1 MANADGYH
9 TSKNPRKK
17 SRQKNAPKRSN
28 YCTIPS
34 GPKRNHDDGRENNR
48 ALLLS
53 TVVAKQ
59 YNNNMETS
67 NTEAHSAST
76 RFELTTTDKQQ
87 QMGKTSAVRV
97 GVRVRPFTSK
107 EISAS
112 RSTESVLT
120 CIRADT
126 QEIRLGSRRFT
137 YDAVFDESVSQEALY
152 QSVAGPLME
161 NFLEGFNATIMAYGQ
176 TGSGKT
182 YTMGSEAHDDTEI
195 SAQTGIIPRFMRDLF
210 ANLEKRKE
218 LSSSPDNIGPVLT
231 EYNLTASF
239 LEVYGEDV
247 HDLLVPTRPS
257 VPIREDASGG
267 VVCVGLTEFPITNA
281 EDSLQ
286 VLHEGTM
293 HRTTAATLM
302 NLTSSRSHAVFAV
315 TLVQKTVAPAS
326 NETSPTTTVS
336 RLTFVDLA
344 GSERMKKTGAEG
356 ERAREGIKINE
367 GLLALGNVINALADQ
382 KKIDEGKKVHVPY
395 RQSKLTRLLQDAL
408 GGNSQTLFLACVS
421 PSDTNASESLSTLH
435 YANRARNIRNAPVQN
450 VDAGLLEL
458 RRLRAW
464 SQILQNELLRYKFGS
479 DDASENPG
487 KVDGELLIRGEVQQY
502 LHELHTIALKDT
514 GTSSCGSSFPTN
526 LTMVPLST
534 KAASKNLKS
543 PGAPST
549 FAEPNATDA
558 DMTMN
563 QSILDNFDPALLTEV
578 NPDHEMAI
586 LNQLLELQHRDQAF
600 DDEQKEENAAL
611 EKVEG
616 ELAEQETL
624 LLQLRDSLKVYHNI
638 KNKYEILMAE
648 VQQLETEKAELASQ
662 LEKATADPT
671 QGCSSAIQRQLDK
684 VERSL
689 VRARNES
696 RKHRDQYRTLEKEQ
710 QKCLVLERKITDLK
724 NGRAAMIKK
733 QRDAAARH
741 REYTET
747 KTREIVALKRKERNA
762 EKKVSKL
769 QTEVQIHK
777 RNLEKRQQF
786 IQKLNDKLKQTESH
800 LMKLLSTRQR
810 NLQDRMSIIH
820 NRSSIVNRFS
830 VLPMDLDGFQS
841 ESSTE
846 VKSARFLV
854 DRFISEKVSR
864 FQLEKQYQGRVE
876 EYAAAMKDMVNAV
889 EELRKLRD
897 ELAPDPDILSDAL
910 QAVEEAELKV
920 ELIAADV
927 ESIRSQ
933 MTEKSNLEEMEAK
946 LSTIVE
952 SQTPNVLRT
961 LLIGMLDQ
969 QIKSEVR
976 LGCLLTNICTP
987 QRCLTLV

>member
-1 MANADGYH
+1 
-9 TSKNPRKK
+9 
-17 SRQKNAPKRSN
+17 
-28 YCTIPS
+28 
-34 GPKRNHDDGRENNR
+34 
-48 ALLLS
+48 
-53 TVVAKQ
+53 
-59 YNNNMETS
+59 
-67 NTEAHSAST
+67 
-76 RFELTTTDKQQ
+76 
-87 QMGKTSAVRV
+87 
-97 GVRVRPFTSK
+97 
-107 EISAS
+107 
-112 RSTESVLT
+112 
-120 CIRADT
+120 
-126 QEIRLGSRRFT
+126 
-137 YDAVFDESVSQEALY
+137 
-152 QSVAGPLME
+152 
-161 NFLEGFNATIMAYGQ
+161 
-176 TGSGKT
+176 
-182 YTMGSEAHDDTEI
+182 MGSEAHDDTEI

-218 LSSSPDNIGPVLT
+218 VSSSPDNTGPVLT

-267 VVCVGLTEFPITNA
+267 IVCVGLTEFPITNA
-281 EDSLQ
+281 EDALQ

-315 TLVQKTVAPAS
+315 TLVQKTTVP
-326 NETSPTTTVS
+326 TSTEVTSTTTVS

-464 SQILQNELLRYKFGS
+464 SQILQNELLRHKFGS
-479 DDASENPG
+479 DDASEKIG
-487 KVDGELLIRGEVQQY
+487 TVDDAILVRGEVQQY
-502 LHELHTIALKDT
+502 LHELHSITLQDT
-514 GTSSCGSSFPTN
+514 GASNFVSSVPTN
-526 LTMVPLST
+526 LTMVPPSING
-534 KAASKNLKS
+534 AIKS
-543 PGAPST
+543 IPSGGPST
-549 FAEPNATDA
+549 AVEATAMDV

-563 QSILDNFDPALLTEV
+563 QSILDNFDPALLAEV

-586 LNQLLELQHRDQAF
+586 LDQLLELQHRDQAF

-638 KNKYEILMAE
+638 KHKYEILMAE
-648 VQQLETEKAELASQ
+648 VEQLETEKAELASQ

-684 VERSL
+684 VEKSL
-689 VRARNES
+689 ARARNES
-696 RKHRDQYRTLEKEQ
+696 RKHRDQYRKLEKEQ
-710 QKCLVLERKITDLK
+710 QKCQVLEGKITHLK
-724 NGRAAMIKK
+724 NGKAAMIKK
-733 QRDAAARH
+733 QKDAAARH

-820 NRSSIVNRFS
+820 NRSSIASRS
-830 VLPMDLDGFQS
+830 SILPMDANGFQS
-841 ESSTE
+841 ASSTE

-854 DRFISEKVSR
+854 DRFVSEKVSR
-864 FQLEKQYQGRVE
+864 FQLDKQYQRRSE
-876 EYAAAMKDMVNAV
+876 EYAAAMKDMVSAV

-897 ELAPDPDILSDAL
+897 GIAPDADTLSDAL

-927 ESIRSQ
+927 ESLRNQ
-933 MTEKSNLEEMEAK
+933 MTEENKLAEMEAK
-946 LSTIVE
+946 LSTVVE
-952 SQTPNVLRT
+952 SQPLNVLRT

-969 QIKSEVR
+969 HIKSEPVHTYAEGT
-976 LGCLLTNICTP
+976 LGAAAAAESLFGLPTVEEAFVYPLIPPGHHQTP
-987 QRCLTLV
+987 

>member
-1 MANADGYH
+1 
-9 TSKNPRKK
+9 
-17 SRQKNAPKRSN
+17 
-28 YCTIPS
+28 
-34 GPKRNHDDGRENNR
+34 
-48 ALLLS
+48 
-53 TVVAKQ
+53 
-59 YNNNMETS
+59 
-67 NTEAHSAST
+67 
-76 RFELTTTDKQQ
+76 
-87 QMGKTSAVRV
+87 
-97 GVRVRPFTSK
+97 
-107 EISAS
+107 
-112 RSTESVLT
+112 
-120 CIRADT
+120 
-126 QEIRLGSRRFT
+126 
-137 YDAVFDESVSQEALY
+137 
-152 QSVAGPLME
+152 
-161 NFLEGFNATIMAYGQ
+161 MAYGQ

-195 SAQTGIIPRFMRDLF
+195 SAQTGIIPRFMRGLF
-210 ANLEKRKE
+210 QNLEKRKE
-218 LSSSPDNIGPVLT
+218 ISNSPDNAGPVLT
-231 EYNLTASF
+231 EYYLTASF

-247 HDLLVPTRPS
+247 HDLLVPTRPCI
-257 VPIREDASGG
+257 PIREDANGG
-267 VVCVGLTEFPITNA
+267 VVCVGLTEFPIANA
-281 EDSLQ
+281 EDALQ

-315 TLVQKTVAPAS
+315 TLIQKTMAPAS
-326 NETSPTTTVS
+326 NETTPTTTVS

-450 VDAGLLEL
+450 IDAGLLEL

-464 SQILQNELLRYKFGS
+464 SQILQNELLRHKFGPEDVIHS
-479 DDASENPG
+479 QNPG
-487 KVDGELLIRGEVQQY
+487 TVDDEILVRSEVQQY
-502 LHELHTIALKDT
+502 LHELQSIALQDSV
-514 GTSSCGSSFPTN
+514 SSKYVSNFPTN
-526 LTMVPLST
+526 LTMIPSSNEVSN
-534 KAASKNLKS
+534 KNIAL
-543 PGAPST
+543 PY
-549 FAEPNATDA
+549 EPCTVTENTTTDV
-558 DMTMN
+558 DMGMN
-563 QSILDNFDPALLTEV
+563 QSIVDNLDPALLTEV
-578 NPDHEMAI
+578 NPDHDIAI
-586 LNQLLELQHRDQAF
+586 LNQLLELQHREQVF
-600 DDEQKEENAAL
+600 DDELKEDNAAL
-611 EKVEG
+611 QKVEG
-616 ELAEQETL
+616 DLAEQEML

-638 KNKYEILMAE
+638 KNKYENLMVE

-662 LEKATADPT
+662 LDKATADPT

-684 VERSL
+684 VEKSL
-689 VRARNES
+689 ARARNES
-696 RKHRDQYRTLEKEQ
+696 RKHRDQYRALEKEQ

-733 QRDAAARH
+733 QKDAAARH

-762 EKKVSKL
+762 EKKVTKL

-786 IQKLNDKLKQTESH
+786 IQKLNDKLKESESH

-810 NLQDRMSIIH
+810 KLLDRMSVIH
-820 NRSSIVNRFS
+820 NRPSVARRSS
-830 VLPMDLDGFQS
+830 VLPMSVDEFQA
-841 ESSTE
+841 ESSNE

-864 FQLEKQYQGRVE
+864 FLLDKQYQGRVE
-876 EYAAAMKDMVNAV
+876 EYAAAMKDMAHAV
-889 EELRKLRD
+889 EELR
-897 ELAPDPDILSDAL
+897 ELKNETPPDTNILSDAL

-927 ESIRSQ
+927 TSIQSE
-933 MTEKSNLEEMEAK
+933 MTQENNIAEMEAK
-946 LSTIVE
+946 LLTIVE
-952 SQTPNVLRT
+952 SQAPTVLRT

-976 LGCLLTNICTP
+976 LLLFFQN
-987 QRCLTLV
+987 QYY